1 MQIGYYK
8 LVLPVKYLNEEASE
22 KDKEVANIYKKYF
35 EELMDGKRKGMMF
48 PALTD
53 GNGNYLFDLQYV
65 GPDNVTVINNNTEQS
80 KSVFK
85 HLLRK
90 PNLER
95 EEFEALRGKGFPSA
109 GKDTVSLTT
118 KYPTW
123 ESMSGS
129 PLYGTVTFSTYE
141 EYIKYTQ

>member
-8 LVLPVKYLNEEASE
+8 LVLPVKYLNEDASE
-22 KDKEVANIYKKYF
+22 KDKEVAVLYKKYF
-35 EELMDGKRKGMMF
+35 QQLMDGKRKGMTF

-53 GNGNYLFDLQYV
+53 ENGNYLFDLQYV
-65 GPDNVTVINNNTEQS
+65 GPSNLTIVNNNTEQQPA
-80 KSVFK
+80 FK
-85 HLLRK
+85 HMLRK
-90 PNLER
+90 PNLNR
-95 EEFEALRGKGFPSA
+95 EEFEELRGKGFASA
-109 GKDTVSLTT
+109 GRDTVSLTT

-141 EYIKYTQ
+141 EYIEYTQ